1 MNEYSDTGS
10 GGEGPTVE
18 PDPPKPELEKAV
30 AHLARVRPGGL
41 VALTAIPPDG
51 GPTKT
56 ETFGPGEETEALQW
70 LEDRTREGM
79 NLYWTVNPTRG
90 RIRSKAR
97 KEHIEDLAWLHVDLD
112 ARPGVNLAEAKAAA
126 IEALRSY
133 RDPQG
138 EPCPPTL
145 TLDSGGGA
153 QGFWRLRDSLYIGGN
168 KSAAEEAEAYSRQIE
183 ADFSGHPL
191 FLADACHNCDR
202 VMRLP
207 GTINRPNKKKR
218 DAGRV
223 PVLASVIEYD
233 EERDYPL
240 GIFEP
245 AQPRRGDNSL
255 PGKASTEP
263 HPEPVR
269 LEDTAELDQWGV
281 GDDVKTAI
289 VYGCDPDDK
298 THWSEDRS
306 DLVFYVCCEL
316 YRCGVP
322 SELIVGIITDERWD
336 ISAHVI
342 EKGKRN
348 VLDYAWRQFDRAKA
362 NEDAKAEAPAVD
374 ARGKRILD
382 PTDPYQTALRLRGEL
397 FPDAI
402 HTNDDWLE
410 WRSGA
415 YRVTEDETVKSL
427 LWKELDE
434 AKVRVPQKQGPPTLD
449 RFKPNRAKV
458 GEIVAAMQGIVHQ
471 PADTMAPPVWLDGDG
486 PPPLEIVALRNGLLH
501 VPTGE
506 LLPPTPRF
514 YTRNALD
521 LDFDPNVPEPM
532 EWLAFVEDVLPDSAA
547 RDLLQDFM
555 GYLLVPDV
563 SQQKILLMVGP
574 PRAGKGVTQR
584 IITQLVGEGNTCSP
598 LSGDLANA
606 GVGMMQPLIGKT
618 VAFMSDARF
627 GRHAHGHA
635 VTEKLLTISG
645 GDNITISRKHKDAW
659 TGQLPTRFVMLS
671 NELPG
676 LRDNSPALANRFVP
690 LLFEKSFLGREDP
703 TLADRI
709 IGAEL
714 PGILN
719 WTLDGWRRLR
729 ERGRFLLPRASQE
742 AIEEILELGS
752 PVAAFVR
759 QFCILG
765 PEKRVD
771 KRMLFA
777 KWKEYRKESDEH
789 AGSLEHF
796 ARDLYAATNSKVRS
810 VRETEGERSY
820 SFAGIA
826 LRDFGDPY

>member
-1 MNEYSDTGS
+1 MYSLAEFDPAAP
-10 GGEGPTVE
+10 EPTAGNGA
-18 PDPPKPELEKAV
+18 PGKMSLE
-30 AHLARVRPGGL
+30 RGDIVRL
-41 VALTAIPPDG
+41 
-51 GPTKT
+51 T
-56 ETFGPGEETEALQW
+56 ETE
-70 LEDRTREGM
+70 
-79 NLYWTVNPTRG
+79 
-90 RIRSKAR
+90 
-97 KEHIEDLAWLHVDLD
+97 
-112 ARPGVNLAEAKAAA
+112 
-126 IEALRSY
+126 
-133 RDPQG
+133 
-138 EPCPPTL
+138 
-145 TLDSGGGA
+145 
-153 QGFWRLRDSLYIGGN
+153 
-168 KSAAEEAEAYSRQIE
+168 
-183 ADFSGHPL
+183 
-191 FLADACHNCDR
+191 
-202 VMRLP
+202 
-207 GTINRPNKKKR
+207 
-218 DAGRV
+218 
-223 PVLASVIEYD
+223 
-233 EERDYPL
+233 
-240 GIFEP
+240 
-245 AQPRRGDNSL
+245 
-255 PGKASTEP
+255 
-263 HPEPVR
+263 
-269 LEDTAELDQWGV
+269 ELDQWNVPGWAKAV
-281 GDDVKTAI
+281 I
-289 VYGCDPDDK
+289 VQGEHPTEPDK
-298 THWSEDRS
+298 WGGDRS
-306 DLVFYVCCEL
+306 RAVYAVTCEL
-316 YRCGVP
+316 VRRGVP
-322 SELIVGIITDERWD
+322 PELIVGILTDAD
-336 ISAHVI
+336 LGIAAHILAQKRHI
-342 EKGKRN
+342 E
-348 VLDYAWRQFDRAKA
+348 YAWYQVERATADVAKA
-362 NEDAKAEAPAVD
+362 AALSD
-374 ARGKRILD
+374 GKRILD

-402 HTNDDWLE
+402 HTNDDWLK
-410 WRSGA
+410 WHSGA
-415 YRVTEDETVKSL
+415 YRVVEDETVKSL
-427 LWKELDE
+427 LWKELNE

-486 PPPLEIVALRNGLLH
+486 LPPLEIVALRNGLLH

-521 LDFDPNVPEPM
+521 LDFDPNAPEPV
-532 EWLAFVEDVLPDSAA
+532 EWLAFVEDVLPDTVA

-709 IGAEL
+709 IGAEM

-719 WTLDGWRRLR
+719 WTLEGWRRLR
-729 ERGRFLLPRASQE
+729 ETGRFSLPRASEE

-765 PEKRVD
+765 PERRVD
-771 KRMLFA
+771 KRALFA
-777 KWKEYRKESDEH
+777 KWKEYRKETDEH

-820 SFAGIA
+820 SFAGIS
-826 LRDFGDPY
+826 LRDFCEPY

>member
-1 MNEYSDTGS
+1 MMYSLARFFPAEPESNTATGS
-10 GGEGPTVE
+10 P
-18 PDPPKPELEKAV
+18 
-30 AHLARVRPGGL
+30 
-41 VALTAIPPDG
+41 
-51 GPTKT
+51 
-56 ETFGPGEETEALQW
+56 
-70 LEDRTREGM
+70 
-79 NLYWTVNPTRG
+79 
-90 RIRSKAR
+90 
-97 KEHIEDLAWLHVDLD
+97 
-112 ARPGVNLAEAKAAA
+112 
-126 IEALRSY
+126 
-133 RDPQG
+133 
-138 EPCPPTL
+138 
-145 TLDSGGGA
+145 
-153 QGFWRLRDSLYIGGN
+153 
-168 KSAAEEAEAYSRQIE
+168 SR
-183 ADFSGHPL
+183 
-191 FLADACHNCDR
+191 
-202 VMRLP
+202 
-207 GTINRPNKKKR
+207 
-218 DAGRV
+218 
-223 PVLASVIEYD
+223 
-233 EERDYPL
+233 
-240 GIFEP
+240 
-245 AQPRRGDNSL
+245 
-255 PGKASTEP
+255 ASTGP
-263 HPEPVR
+263 RPEPVR
-269 LEDTAELDQWGV
+269 LEDTAGLDRWGV

-298 THWSEDRS
+298 THWNEDRS

-322 SELIVGIITDERWD
+322 PELIVGIISDERWD

-348 VLDYAWRQFDRAKA
+348 VLEYAWRQFDRARA
-362 NEDAKAEAPAVD
+362 NEDAKADTPAVD
-374 ARGKRILD
+374 SSGKRILD

-415 YRVTEDETVKSL
+415 YRVIEDETVKSL

-458 GEIVAAMQGIVHQ
+458 GEIVAAMQGIAHQ

-521 LDFDPNVPEPM
+521 LEFDPNAPEPV
-532 EWLAFVEDVLPDSAA
+532 EWLAFVEDVLPDPVA

-555 GYLLVPDV
+555 AYLLVPDV

-574 PRAGKGVTQR
+574 PRAGKGVAQR

-627 GRHAHGHA
+627 GRHAHGHT

-659 TGQLPTRFVMLS
+659 TGRLPTRFVLLS

-709 IGAEL
+709 IEMEL

-719 WTLDGWRRLR
+719 WTLEGWRRLR
-729 ERGRFLLPRASQE
+729 ERGRFLLPRASEE

-777 KWKEYRKESDEH
+777 KWKEYRKEADER